1 MPEFVEPKQLEQTRV
16 LVKHARLTAKRSA
29 ARPNARI
36 LKPPQESTQ
45 NGRQVSNTRRS
56 QAFETRPPGKED
68 GGGAGPISKLKRPR
82 EKRRGR
88 VVKRERSGE
97 HQSEEDIKAEP
108 KQS

>member
-16 LVKHARLTAKRSA
+16 LVKRARLTAEAQLGLTRESKATS
-29 ARPNARI
+29 
-36 LKPPQESTQ
+36 ESTQ
-45 NGRQVSNTRRS
+45 KGRQVSNTRRS

-68 GGGAGPISKLKRPR
+68 GGGAGPISKLRRPR
-82 EKRRGR
+82 EKQRGR
-88 VVKRERSGE
+88 IVKRERSGE